1 MTYVTN
7 VNESR
12 LDTSIPNQEIKVQQ
26 HAEDVSFSVNQHEP
40 VNQPT
45 STVNQNINPVVI
57 ESALNQEKGTEKT
70 FSGIVKPK
78 LESSKIKVELKVID
92 NETILKTAEQVDVNF
107 VPAQLKQY
115 TEINTELD
123 PTTTKSTTDSVDTSF
138 NKQNLDTTL
147 NSSSNSTVDVSVDI
161 SVDVDKNV
169 DSTVE
174 CKKST
179 PPSGQVSL
187 AKKYLPTRRVTRRS
201 VKVRMTSLQKV
212 DWMFSDKTDDSKD
225 LDMVHNV
232 LEKLAFEPPGL
243 HTQHSREVS
252 PPRAWSPMVHQTNNN
267 PVTNLPSLQADD
279 HILDITESMW
289 KEMDD
294 MISMKP
300 SYRNH
305 SDEDNLL
312 SHLDALLEDDDL
324 TSHSEALS
332 SQVVDQM
339 ELDTELIDALSAT
352 NDVTTPADMSPVTAT
367 SIGATITHNPYPN
380 QPKTFHP
387 LPTIN
392 EMGVDPSRLKLTPR
406 QTVTPTPPLMYPMPT
421 SITSTSRAVPNK
433 RTLEE
438 QLHKQMQAVYLQ
450 QQMLDQNNF
459 RQQKVPQNNDYWIN
473 KCNPEKGMAKNISFD
488 HKDLLGEVC
497 QQVFSDGRL
506 SLPPAQEASFDIR
519 VSAHVSQN
527 PPSLEF
533 VASQPFPMENQANNF
548 IYPSQTFKKP
558 SQPNTCKSASACM
571 PQDQEPMI
579 QLQPPVPANPVQ
591 VLHTHVHH
599 HHHIHSLKTDADTT
613 LPMSPPIKTNFFGKS
628 ELTSPP
634 EWPQS
639 AVKSDVRGFNP
650 EQPNVEV
657 PVSKSTSTVPKTRKA
672 SSFSIIMKPTC
683 QNGDEKYWLQV
694 QMQHGIPWKQTK
706 APKTP
711 KMKPK
716 RKDPTPKSNLKTK
729 LIKDAKK
736 MIPLCSDPEH
746 KSKKAKT
753 PYGMMKSKS
762 GSKESNILFPA
773 PKIRSSS
780 EMTVPSD
787 TPTISLSN
795 VEKKKDVG
803 NEFDISQEMFPSSTT
818 NVSAKE
824 TKPEPLVKTLVGDK
838 EKSRKKKSRPK
849 KDVKLTDQVPDGYC
863 SKFTTVPLVTAQQF
877 QKAKTTGE
885 KFWAKLP
892 KINENQELIL
902 NYETGNWD
910 IVNRKRNFEKD
921 KISQGVDSVKLTVQ
935 PSHTLCTVA
944 DSAVMN
950 NILPAAT
957 QSIVSSSLPTT
968 KPSVTNS
975 CQKRSLSKL
984 KFTESGIST
993 PKVPKRG
1000 EYFVANVDFASS
1012 APKLKLTLKKELNSA
1027 DKQAEGPNKVYCAG
1041 NSKPLVNE
1049 PIEDK
1054 ILIPQMKRKGKPVC
1068 FEAMMKGSLPKR
1080 PKHSRKK
1087 VVKKK
1092 KPKPTL
1098 VLDSSLEFEP
1108 ENTEVTQPNPVK
1120 VAFDRQMH
1128 LESVRTL
1135 CRSRS
1140 LHEPIHLRS
1149 GIIGLSE
1156 KHVEVALSVLRL
1168 EAGVQDEDAPLHEE
1182 KSSIHGI
1189 SCFTDFLGAVK
1200 QALVSAPKSGEN
1212 PSSSGRVSLK
1222 TDADATERNPVTSE
1236 ELLEDQNDN
1245 SLDTKAQKPKT
1256 DLKSDE
1262 NCTVFTAVPS
1272 PPSQEDVQNFL
1283 TDSGLEQGGSK
1294 EPFYSNPRDVQTS
1307 SFRLGAGLPTYV
1319 KRPKV
1324 QASLKEM
1331 KDFESVLPPECSLMH
1346 WRVVLSAQKVFTTGN
1361 RLAPDR
1367 TSDLM
1372 DVVTNMG
1379 CDLNAEKALVRP
1391 HEVTVITPALPPPT
1405 QAEVGAWLEE
1415 KKREKL
1421 DKKEKKA
1428 NIEANVQTDTTAS
1441 ETEKKESVPAETEV
1455 LGSSVLVPRVIK
1467 EKYETTPIL
1476 KRVKSV
1482 EDRKTRRRV
1491 SFDFTKSERSE
1502 MIPASSPL
1510 VESMDLISTPQ
1521 SEASDESASAAFPP
1535 NQATKIMEESSDEA
1549 EDFSPLMVSSSSDIS
1564 FSFSTPAEKGS
1575 KSIASLLG
1583 SKDEDEE
1590 YESLT
1595 PLLSGQFQQVD
1606 VEKSV
1611 DDTVVVDKNSSTPV
1625 AQPQTCNRL
1634 ESTPNTGKKT
1644 NPPLRKLL
1652 YTPIPKEKTVLTQNT
1667 PKIYSILQSTQ
1678 PMQDFP
1684 SVPKGTTS
1692 QKRRV
1697 SLSFKDSPGDSEIIG
1712 PSLSNT
1718 YGFRAKQ
1725 EHLGDAKALHE
1736 VQHVT
1741 LLSIELHCKT
1751 RIDLRPD
1758 PEMDEIRAL
1767 FYGVQSDSSPEII
1780 TGAIIVDEKKLNR
1793 NLLHRSGVTCLNV
1806 IYVASENLLFE
1817 ELSAIVLLY
1826 DPDMLLGYEI
1836 QMLSWGYL
1844 FARAAH
1850 LGVDLCRGISRVP
1863 GDKTKS
1869 KMDAEADAYG
1879 ADNMSEIHVVG
1890 RVMLNIWRLM
1900 RTEVAL
1906 CDYKFESVAYHLLHE
1921 RHPVYSFQTLT
1932 AWFDHSM
1939 MLTSV
1944 AGISSNRGDVMR
1956 HRVLDYYMCRV
1967 VGNLKLMSQQDM
1979 VGRTSELARLF
1990 GIQFYDVLT
1999 RGTQFRVESM
2009 MLRIVHSQNYV
2020 AVSPNQMQRA
2030 YMKAP
2035 ECIALVM
2042 EPESRFYHEPVV
2054 VVDFQSL
2061 YPSII
2066 IAYNYCYSTCLGRVQ
2081 HLGSRNNF
2089 PFGCT
2094 SLKVPPRTL
2103 HKLLKRDGVTVAP
2116 NAVAYVKSFIR
2127 KGILPTMLE
2136 EILETRIMVKTSLKK
2151 CDDSAT
2157 KRMLDHRQL
2166 GLKLIANV
2174 TYGYTSANFSG
2185 RMPCVEIA
2193 DSIVHKARET
2203 LERSIRLVN
2212 SNHTRWGGRVVYGD
2226 TDSMFVALR
2235 PGTSKQRAFE
2245 IGREIVKEITNA
2257 NPRPIKLKLEK
2268 IYQPCILQTKKRYV
2282 GYAYESEDQIEPI
2295 FDAKGIETVRRDGCP
2310 AVSKILEKSLHTLF
2324 KTRDVSKVYVLF
2336 LYTLQKNKVKSY
2348 IEVLF

>member
-1 MTYVTN
+1 
-7 VNESR
+7 
-12 LDTSIPNQEIKVQQ
+12 
-26 HAEDVSFSVNQHEP
+26 
-40 VNQPT
+40 
-45 STVNQNINPVVI
+45 
-57 ESALNQEKGTEKT
+57 
-70 FSGIVKPK
+70 
-78 LESSKIKVELKVID
+78 
-92 NETILKTAEQVDVNF
+92 
-107 VPAQLKQY
+107 
-115 TEINTELD
+115 
-123 PTTTKSTTDSVDTSF
+123 
-138 NKQNLDTTL
+138 
-147 NSSSNSTVDVSVDI
+147 
-161 SVDVDKNV
+161 
-169 DSTVE
+169 
-174 CKKST
+174 
-179 PPSGQVSL
+179 
-187 AKKYLPTRRVTRRS
+187 
-201 VKVRMTSLQKV
+201 
-212 DWMFSDKTDDSKD
+212 
-225 LDMVHNV
+225 
-232 LEKLAFEPPGL
+232 
-243 HTQHSREVS
+243 
-252 PPRAWSPMVHQTNNN
+252 
-267 PVTNLPSLQADD
+267 
-279 HILDITESMW
+279 
-289 KEMDD
+289 
-294 MISMKP
+294 
-300 SYRNH
+300 
-305 SDEDNLL
+305 
-312 SHLDALLEDDDL
+312 
-324 TSHSEALS
+324 
-332 SQVVDQM
+332 
-339 ELDTELIDALSAT
+339 
-352 NDVTTPADMSPVTAT
+352 
-367 SIGATITHNPYPN
+367 
-380 QPKTFHP
+380 
-387 LPTIN
+387 
-392 EMGVDPSRLKLTPR
+392 
-406 QTVTPTPPLMYPMPT
+406 
-421 SITSTSRAVPNK
+421 
-433 RTLEE
+433 
-438 QLHKQMQAVYLQ
+438 MQAVYLQ

-459 RQQKVPQNNDYWIN
+459 RQQKVPQNNDYWLN
-473 KCNPEKGMAKNISFD
+473 KCNPERSMAKNLSFD

-497 QQVFSDGRL
+497 QQVFSDSRL
-506 SLPPAQEASFDIR
+506 SLPPAQEASYDIR

-548 IYPSQTFKKP
+548 IYPPQTFKKP
-558 SQPNTCKSASACM
+558 SQPNTCKTASACM
-571 PQDQEPMI
+571 PQDQETMI

-613 LPMSPPIKTNFFGKS
+613 MPMSPPIKTNFFGKS

-639 AVKSDVRGFNP
+639 AVKSDVRGFNA
-650 EQPNVEV
+650 EQSNVEV
-657 PVSKSTSTVPKTRKA
+657 PVSKPTCTVPKTRKA
-672 SSFSIIMKPTC
+672 STFSIMMKPTC

-694 QMQHGIPWKQTK
+694 QMQHGIPWNQTK
-706 APKTP
+706 ALKPTK
-711 KMKPK
+711 KKPK
-716 RKDPTPKSNLKTK
+716 RKDPTLKSNLKTK

-736 MIPLCSDPEH
+736 MIPLCPDQEH

-773 PKIRSSS
+773 PKMRP

-818 NVSAKE
+818 NVSPKE
-824 TKPEPLVKTLVGDK
+824 TKPEPLVKTPVGDK

-877 QKAKTTGE
+877 QKVKTTGE

-921 KISQGVDSVKLTVQ
+921 KISQAVDSVKLAVQ
-935 PSHTLCTVA
+935 PSHTLCTVT
-944 DSAVMN
+944 DSSVMN
-950 NILPAAT
+950 NILPGST
-957 QSIVSSSLPTT
+957 QSIISSSFPTT

-975 CQKRSLSKL
+975 CQKRSLSKF
-984 KFTESGIST
+984 KFAESGIST

-1012 APKLKLTLKKELNSA
+1012 APKLKLTLKKEPNSA
-1027 DKQAEGPNKVYCAG
+1027 DNQAEGLNKVHCAG
-1041 NSKPLVNE
+1041 NSKPLVTE
-1049 PIEDK
+1049 PLEDK

-1108 ENTEVTQPNPVK
+1108 EYTEITQQNPVK

-1140 LHEPIHLRS
+1140 LHGPIHLRS
-1149 GIIGLSE
+1149 GVIGLSK
-1156 KHVEVALSVLRL
+1156 KHVENALSVLRL
-1168 EAGVQDEDAPLHEE
+1168 EAGVEDEGAPHQEE

-1200 QALVSAPKSGEN
+1200 QALVSAPKSGDN

-1222 TDADATERNPVTSE
+1222 TDVDATERNPGTSE
-1236 ELLEDQNDN
+1236 ELLEDQNDK

-1256 DLKSDE
+1256 DLKSEE
-1262 NCTVFTAVPS
+1262 NCSVFTAVPS

-1324 QASLKEM
+1324 QASLKDM
-1331 KDFESVLPPECSLMH
+1331 KDFESTLPPECSLMH
-1346 WRVVLSAQKVFTTGN
+1346 WRVVLAAHKVFTTGN

-1372 DVVTNMG
+1372 DVVTDMG

-1391 HEVTVITPALPPPT
+1391 HEVTVITPALPPPS

-1415 KKREKL
+1415 KKREKQEK
-1421 DKKEKKA
+1421 DEKKA
-1428 NIEANVQTDTTAS
+1428 TNNKATVQTDTKVL
-1441 ETEKKESVPAETEV
+1441 ETEKKKSGPAETEV
-1455 LGSSVLVPRVIK
+1455 LGSSVLVPCIIK

-1502 MIPASSPL
+1502 MVPTSSPL

-1521 SEASDESASAAFPP
+1521 SEASDESASSAFPP
-1535 NQATKIMEESSDEA
+1535 NQATKIVEESSDET

-1611 DDTVVVDKNSSTPV
+1611 DVTVVVEKKPSTPV
-1625 AQPQTCNRL
+1625 AQPQTFTRL

-1652 YTPIPKEKTVLTQNT
+1652 YTPIPKEKTVITQET

-1684 SVPKGTTS
+1684 SVSKQPAS

-1697 SLSFKDSPGDSEIIG
+1697 SLSFKDTPADSEIIG
-1712 PSLSNT
+1712 PSLSDT

-1767 FYGVQSDSSPEII
+1767 FYGVQTDSSPEII
-1780 TGAIIVDEKKLNR
+1780 TGAILVDEQKSNR
-1793 NLLHRSGVTCLNV
+1793 NLLHRSGVTCLNAV
-1806 IYVASENLLFE
+1806 YVASENLLFE
-1817 ELSAIVLLY
+1817 ELASIVLLH

-1900 RTEVAL
+1900 RTELAL
-1906 CDYKFESVAYHLLHE
+1906 CDYKFESVAFHLLHE

-1932 AWFDHSM
+1932 AWFDHS
-1939 MLTSV
+1939 V
-1944 AGISSNRGDVMR
+1944 IR

-1967 VGNLKLMSQQDM
+1967 IGNLKLMSQQDM

-2081 HLGSRNNF
+2081 HLGSHNNF

-2136 EILETRIMVKTSLKK
+2136 EILETRIMVKTSIKK

-2235 PGTSKQRAFE
+2235 PSTSKQRAFE

-2257 NPRPIKLKLEK
+2257 NPRPVKLKLEK

-2324 KTRDVSKVYVLF
+2324 KTRDVSKV
-2336 LYTLQKNKVKSY
+2336 KSY
-2348 IEVLF
+2348 VEQQCSKLLDGRSTVKDCTIAKEYRGAKYYKPGAVVPALVLARKMMAVDKRSEPRVGERVPYIVVHGAPGTPLFQLVHPPQDLISDLGLRLNGAYYVTKMVLPALDRMMSLLGVDVFQWLRDMPRSGRLTTHRLQLDHKGECSSASTSRKATISQYFKSKHCLSCTKLSKRSLCSRCLSRDSITSVKLVMESRALERKKNLIDQICMNCTGAASPQLIKCICLDCPVLYKRFKLRMDESKAAHIRHTLTSHDLF